1 MGVHVEIGVE
11 GPNDRRPQLLYYN
24 LGAFL
29 AHEQR
34 RLLGGRNVSPMPQ
47 APVRTGKSGSACA
60 KLPKLSVY
68 SFANYHQGYYLLIMI
83 VRCAAP
89 VGETNRSLR
98 CEEGEQMCLKKPD
111 IIVSV
116 IRVTRLPHYRG
127 SPAPCPRVPNP
138 KKSAPG
144 ASFDEDRTVYQ
155 SSFVQSEVLMTFS
168 CGAGSHLDRPSCGS
182 DARGPAHT
190 RRGQ

>member
-11 GPNDRRPQLLYYN
+11 GPNDRRPQLLYYS

-98 CEEGEQMCLKKPD
+98 CEEGEQMCLKKTGYHR
-111 IIVSV
+111 VSDS
-116 IRVTRLPHYRG
+116 RNASSTLPRISG
-127 SPAPCPRVPNP
+127 SMSSSAEP
-138 KKSAPG
+138 KKERSG
-144 ASFDEDRTVYQ
+144 GFI
-155 SSFVQSEVLMTFS
+155 
-168 CGAGSHLDRPSCGS
+168 
-182 DARGPAHT
+182 
-190 RRGQ
+190 